1 MYSLE
6 SLFFQEESMTT
17 TGLALWRYF
26 FSLKDP
32 RVKKRTEHR
41 LLDIIAITLCGVIA
55 GCKDWQKIE
64 IWAKQ
69 QHTWL
74 KTFLALPGGI
84 PSHDTLERTFARL
97 HPLTFQNCFRNW
109 MTALHQALG
118 LQPIAIDG
126 KTLCGSGQPST
137 GLSPLHLVS
146 AWVSANQ
153 LTLGQVAVDSKSN
166 EITAIPELLKLLEL
180 QGALITID
188 AIGCQKKIV
197 EQIVQGGGDYL
208 ITVKENQGRLMEDI
222 QQQLAA
228 YFDDCLAGKKV
239 DYYETED
246 RGHGRYE
253 RRRYTVLNDLD
264 GIRDRTAW
272 ANLQVVGMCYHERTV
287 NGETSHEVRYFIG
300 SKQANARFYGEAF
313 RGHWGIENPLH
324 WRLDVLFGEDANR
337 VRDRTAAENL
347 AWLRRVAITLL
358 KQHRSKGSLSNKSF
372 QALLDPNFLQQI
384 LEVFVNPG
392 KV

>member
-1 MYSLE
+1 
-6 SLFFQEESMTT
+6 MTT
-17 TGLALWRYF
+17 TGLALWRF
-26 FSLKDP
+26 FLPLKDA
-32 RVKKRTEHR
+32 RVKKRTKHR

-64 IWAKQ
+64 LWAKK
-69 QHTWL
+69 QHPWF

-97 HPLTFQNCFRNW
+97 HPPTFQRCFGQW
-109 MTALHQALG
+109 MNALHQALG

-137 GLSPLHLVS
+137 DLKPLHLVS

-153 LTLGQVAVDSKSN
+153 LTLGQVAVEGKAN

-180 QGALITID
+180 HGALVTID

-197 EQIVQGGGDYL
+197 AQIVDGGGDYL
-208 ITVKENQGRLMEDI
+208 ITVKDNQRRLLEDI
-222 QQQLAA
+222 QQQFVA
-228 YFDDCLAGKKV
+228 YFDAGLPGKKV
-239 DYYETED
+239 SEYVTENQ
-246 RGHGRYE
+246 GHGRYE
-253 RRRYTVLNDLD
+253 RRHYTVLEDLE
-264 GIRDRTAW
+264 GIRDLDLW
-272 ANLQVVGMCYHERTV
+272 AGLKVVGMCYHERTV
-287 NGETSHEVRYFIG
+287 NGETSSEVRYFIG
-300 SKQANARFYGEAF
+300 SKCADAHFYGKAF

-337 VRDRTAAENL
+337 VRERTAAENL
-347 AWLRRVAITLL
+347 AWLRRMAVTLL
-358 KQHRSKGSLSNKSF
+358 KQHPSKGSLANKSF

-384 LEVFVNPG
+384 LELLVNPG

>member
-1 MYSLE
+1 
-6 SLFFQEESMTT
+6 MTT
-17 TGLALWRYF
+17 TGLALWRF
-26 FSLKDP
+26 FFCLKDP
-32 RVKKRTEHR
+32 RVKNRTEHR
-41 LLDIIAITLCGVIA
+41 LLDIIATTLCGVIA
-55 GCKDWQKIE
+55 NCKDWQKIE

-69 QHTWL
+69 QQAWL

-97 HPLTFQNCFRNW
+97 HPQTFQKCFGKW
-109 MTALHQALG
+109 MAALHLALG

-126 KTLCGSGQPST
+126 KTLCGSGQPSS
-137 GLSPLHLVS
+137 GLKPLHLVS

-153 LTLGQVAVDSKSN
+153 LTLGQVAVDTKSN
-166 EITAIPELLKLLEL
+166 EITAIPELLRLLEL
-180 QGALITID
+180 KGALITID
-188 AIGCQKKIV
+188 AMGCQKKIV

-208 ITVKENQGRLMEDI
+208 ITVKDNQGRLLEDI
-222 QQQLAA
+222 QQQLAD
-228 YFDDCLAGKKV
+228 YFEDCLAGKEA

-246 RGHGRYE
+246 HGHGRYE
-253 RRRYTVLNDLD
+253 RRRYTVLTNLE
-264 GIRDRTAW
+264 GIRDRDAW
-272 ANLQVVGMCYHERTV
+272 AGLRVVGMCYHERTV
-287 NGETSHEVRYFIG
+287 KGETSAEVRYFIG
-300 SKQANARFYGEAF
+300 SKLASARCYGEAF

-358 KQHRSKGSLSNKSF
+358 QQHPSKGSLANKSF
-372 QALLDPNFLQQI
+372 RALLDPNFLQQI
-384 LEVFVNPG
+384 LGQVVNPG